1 MPVAYAESVKKEA
14 KRLYLAGFSCNDVAA
29 KMNVNPDT
37 IFRWR
42 ARYRWDEETSG
53 DSIEGIHKQIAAIS
67 ASDEPLTDAQTRRL
81 DKLARTVEKLER
93 SQARQT
99 KNAKGRRSR
108 KEAPDCLVVEAVSD
122 LRSRAMDKL
131 YSYQRDFFADDSR
144 FRLCLKSRQI
154 GFSFLIGLEVIFG
167 AISRGEN
174 QIVISASQDQSDI
187 VRGYC
192 ERWCAEL
199 DVEYL
204 EEGNSL
210 IFPGGKKGVFL
221 PCNPRTVQG
230 NTGDL
235 YLDEFAWHMRSRL
248 MWQAAVP
255 IMTQSKLRLTVTST
269 PYTETDM
276 FGELVTRPE
285 KYKRFSRH
293 KITIH
298 DAKAAGLNVDVE
310 EIRDLFDEISFAQAY
325 ECCFFADEL
334 SLLSADEVR
343 EAFDDECLHSVEGYV
358 NGGVDIGRYRDLTAI
373 IFAEQTQVQ
382 GEKRKL
388 VSVRHLDTLQKMQ
401 FEAQKLHLSCLFEA
415 WKIKRMAIDATG
427 IGANLAEDMQR
438 AFPGK
443 VLPVSFTREKKEEM
457 ALGVKK
463 LFGSGAIRI
472 PNDRDLVVQLHAIKR
487 KPTER
492 GFTYDADRNEQIKH
506 ADLFWALAL
515 AVRDFAGRKRVVSAG
530 NVNFM

>member
-1 MPVAYAESVKKEA
+1 MAYAEAIKKEA
-14 KRLYLAGFSCNDVAA
+14 KRLYLSGFSCHDVAA

-37 IFRWR
+37 VFRWR
-42 ARYRWDEETSG
+42 ARYKWDDELTD
-53 DSIEGIHKQIAAIS
+53 DSVEGLKKQVAAIS
-67 ASDEPLTDAQTRRL
+67 SGDEPMTDAQARKL
-81 DKLARTVEKLER
+81 DKLARAIEKLER
-93 SQARQT
+93 SAARQT
-99 KNAKGRRSR
+99 KNAKGRKSR
-108 KEAPDCLVVEAVSD
+108 KEAPDKITIEGVSD
-122 LRSRAMDKL
+122 LRTRAIDKL
-131 YSYQRDFFADDSR
+131 YLYQRDFFMDDSR

-154 GFSFLIGLEVIFG
+154 GFSFLLGLEVLIG
-167 AISRGEN
+167 AISRDEN

-192 ERWCAEL
+192 ERWCSDL
-199 DVEYL
+199 GVEYL
-204 EEGNSL
+204 EDGNAL
-210 IFPGGKKGVFL
+210 VFPGGRKGIFL

-255 IMTQSKLRLTVTST
+255 IMTQGKLRLTVTST

-293 KITIH
+293 KVTIH
-298 DAKAAGLNVDVE
+298 DAKAAGLNVDVD
-310 EIRDLFDEISFAQAY
+310 EIRELFDEISFAQAY

-343 EAFDDECLHSVEGYV
+343 EAFDDECLRHVDGYV

-373 IFAEQTQVQ
+373 VFAEQFMTAGDVK
-382 GEKRKL
+382 EKL
-388 VSVRHLDTLQKMQ
+388 VAVRHLDMLQKME
-401 FEAQKLHLSCLFEA
+401 FEAQKQHLACLFEV
-415 WKIKRMAIDATG
+415 WKIKRMAMDATG
-427 IGANLAEDMQR
+427 IGANLAEDMQK

-457 ALGVKK
+457 ALGIKK
-463 LFGSGAIRI
+463 LFESRRIRI

-515 AVRDFAGRKRVVSAG
+515 AVRDFAGRRRVVSSG
-530 NVNFM
+530 NVKFA